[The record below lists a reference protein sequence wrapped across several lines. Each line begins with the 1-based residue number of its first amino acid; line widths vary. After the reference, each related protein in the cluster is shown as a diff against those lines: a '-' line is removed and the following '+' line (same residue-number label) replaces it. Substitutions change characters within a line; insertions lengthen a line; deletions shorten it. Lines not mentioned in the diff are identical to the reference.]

1 MKKRKNKKLAKWE
14 IPEFKKEDF
23 DNISKDDLQKLID
36 AIVVIQNKEQK

>member
-1 MKKRKNKKLAKWE
+1 MKKRKNKKLAKCE
-14 IPEFKKEDF
+14 ISEFKKEDF